1 MRPGSSATPYIQR
14 GAVLRRPVLPG
25 RGGVA
30 DEAWSSDESEDE
42 RAPLKNQRGRRGPV
56 VLKPLT
62 ARLTQLTSAGAGAQL
77 GFAAV
82 PGAPLGEGAEVRRS
96 RAGATMAGNAKVSP
110 METRQSHC
118 NAPDKNAAVAG
129 GNISNQVTTAK
140 YTLVT
145 FLPINLT
152 SQFSRLANVYFLVIS
167 CLQLFTPL
175 SPTSKY
181 STAAPFAFVLLLN
194 MVREL
199 FEDSARHK
207 ADQEVNDRLVEV
219 VRPSG
224 STESVPW
231 RSLVL
236 GDLVWVK
243 ANNEFP
249 ADLVLIASSGDQGM
263 CYIDTCN
270 LDGTN
275 SEKFSVQVNSMW
287 YM

>member
-1 MRPGSSATPYIQR
+1 M
-14 GAVLRRPVLPG
+14 
-25 RGGVA
+25 
-30 DEAWSSDESEDE
+30 DEAWSSDESGDE
-42 RAPLKNQRGRRGPV
+42 RAPLKHQRGRRGPV
-56 VLKPLT
+56 ALQALT
-62 ARLTQLTSAGAGAQL
+62 ARLPQLTLLSSTGAGAQL

-82 PGAPLGEGAEVRRS
+82 PGAPPGEGAEGGIELEELRS
-96 RAGATMAGNAKVSP
+96 GAGATMAGNAKVSP
-110 METRQSHC
+110 VETRQSHC

-175 SPTSKY
+175 SPTSRY

-194 MVREL
+194 MIREL

-207 ADQEVNDRLVEV
+207 ADKEVNDRLVEV

-243 ANNEFP
+243 SNNEFP

-270 LDGTN
+270 LDGTI
-275 SEKFSVQVNSMW
+275 SEKYSMQ
-287 YM
+287 

>member
-1 MRPGSSATPYIQR
+1 MYYTF
-14 GAVLRRPVLPG
+14 LCLNK
-25 RGGVA
+25 
-30 DEAWSSDESEDE
+30 EW
-42 RAPLKNQRGRRGPV
+42 
-56 VLKPLT
+56 
-62 ARLTQLTSAGAGAQL
+62 
-77 GFAAV
+77 F
-82 PGAPLGEGAEVRRS
+82 
-96 RAGATMAGNAKVSP
+96 SP
-110 METRQSHC
+110 QSHC
-118 NAPDKNAAVAG
+118 NAPDKNESAAG

-140 YTLVT
+140 YTIVT

-175 SPTSKY
+175 SPTSRY

-207 ADQEVNDRLVEV
+207 ADKEVNDRLVEV
-219 VRPSG
+219 IRPSG

-243 ANNEFP
+243 SNNEFP
-249 ADLVLIASSGDQGM
+249 ADLVLISSSGDQGM

-270 LDGTN
+270 LDGTI
-275 SEKFSVQVNSMW
+275 SEKYPMQ
-287 YM
+287 

>member
-1 MRPGSSATPYIQR
+1 LSLQ
-14 GAVLRRPVLPG
+14 
-25 RGGVA
+25 
-30 DEAWSSDESEDE
+30 
-42 RAPLKNQRGRRGPV
+42 PLK
-56 VLKPLT
+56 
-62 ARLTQLTSAGAGAQL
+62 ARLPHLTLLSSPGAGAQL

-82 PGAPLGEGAEVRRS
+82 PGAPPGEGAEGGIDLVEQRS
-96 RAGATMAGNAKVSP
+96 GAAARMAGNAKVSP
-110 METRQSHC
+110 VETRQSHC

-140 YTLVT
+140 YTIVT

-175 SPTSKY
+175 SPTSRY

-207 ADQEVNDRLVEV
+207 ADKEVNDRLVEV
-219 VRPSG
+219 IRPSG

-243 ANNEFP
+243 SNNEFP
-249 ADLVLIASSGDQGM
+249 ADLVLISSSGDQGM

-270 LDGTN
+270 LDGTI
-275 SEKFSVQVNSMW
+275 SEKYPMQ
-287 YM
+287 